1 VGNVEIADALC
12 GPLRIRLLGELELT
26 RGGTRV
32 PLPASRRTRALL
44 GYLVLSGAPVSRSAL
59 CDMLWEGP
67 DDPRA
72 ALRWSLSKLRP
83 LLDDASHERIV
94 ANRTHVA
101 FEATDAFIDAT
112 RLQALLGQGVE
123 QTPLAAL
130 QEAAQLLRG
139 DFLGGLELP
148 GCYRFYNWCVGQRDR
163 FGRIRGTVL
172 RALVATLAPDVPR
185 ALQYARE
192 LIDADPLDESAHAA
206 LIALLDAADRH
217 ADAQEHHQ
225 YARELLQREIGAR
238 ACANLDDAVRR
249 MREDTRRSRADHGSD
264 RAPRDDNPAPED
276 RLQTAVQSEH
286 ATAVDQEPGSRLPL
300 VGREAERARLDD
312 LLASSSGTGTLTLLT
327 GEPGIGKT
335 RLLEYFSQC
344 ASNASCRVLRARCYE
359 AETIRPYGIWIDAL
373 RHASSDAAQPVD
385 ETLAPLLRVNSPSNM
400 QRDDRSREQL
410 FEAVV
415 ALLGRLSTEQRL
427 ALVFDDVHWLDEAS
441 AALLHFVLRRIKPDL
456 SVVFVAAAR
465 PAETEDNR
473 FAATLLQSL
482 ARDGKVTRVELA
494 PLSAAQAASLI
505 DASRSD
511 LRLEQAM
518 KDSGGNPLYLLEL
531 AHAQHAHLEAPT
543 LNVEALI
550 AERLAP
556 LDARTRDLLS
566 FAASI
571 GREFAPE
578 QLAQLLDRP
587 LIEVLSS
594 LAELQRRGVLAAA
607 SQTDFDFAHDLVRQT
622 VYRMLSQ
629 PHRRAIHRQIARQLL
644 AASTHDPRLHG
655 EVVHHATLAG
665 DSRMTALAC
674 VEASRHCQAVFAA
687 SEARAVAERGLAHAR
702 SLPRG
707 SERVRLEIRLLAA
720 RLVSLASSGYPCP
733 ASMEQEFEQAVQE
746 AEALSLHAE
755 VVEGL
760 HSLSWLTQQAND
772 VERTREVTIRAA
784 AAARKA
790 DAATRC
796 RQLANTGRCLLE
808 LERELQ
814 RARTVLEEAQALA
827 ERLDLRVVELM
838 WGAALL
844 ARADGALDAG
854 SAHLNDAVRQA
865 RAIGDH
871 WREYQCLVWL
881 ATVDFERG
889 AYLQVTRLAS
899 AIVVAA
905 RRMGYSGA
913 PYAEVISAIASLR
926 LTGGDARACGF
937 EGLDALRQ
945 ADDKRHLCYALNA
958 VALICLDCG
967 DSERASV
974 HAREALEAAKVLDS
988 PTGKIVAT
996 AMLVEAALAGSE
1008 MESAR
1013 SLLASLRELLA
1024 TKPISP
1030 SSQAALQRIHERYP
1044 ATTTI
1049 FQTNVE

>member
-1 VGNVEIADALC
+1 LC

-26 RGGTRV
+26 RGGARI

-44 GYLVLSGAPVSRSAL
+44 GYLVLASDPVSRSAL
-59 CDMLWEGP
+59 CDLLWEGP

-94 ANRTHVA
+94 ASRTHVA
-101 FEATDAFIDAT
+101 FEATDAFIDVT
-112 RLQALLGQGVE
+112 GLQALLGPGVE
-123 QTPLAAL
+123 QTPVAAL

-148 GCYRFYNWCVGQRDR
+148 GCYRFYNWCVSQRER
-163 FGRIRGTVL
+163 FGRIRGAVL

-185 ALQYARE
+185 ALQYGRE
-192 LIDADPLDESAHAA
+192 LIDADPLDESAHAM
-206 LIALLDAADRH
+206 LIGLLDAADRH
-217 ADAQEHHQ
+217 ADAQEHYQ
-225 YARELLQREIGAR
+225 YARDLLQREIGGSAG
-238 ACANLDDAVRR
+238 ASLDDAVRR
-249 MREDTRRSRADHGSD
+249 SREEARRRHADQGSD
-264 RAPRDDNPAPED
+264 RVQRADNVVPDD
-276 RLQTAVQSEH
+276 RFRIVVQSGH
-286 ATAVDQEPGSRLPL
+286 ASTGDQEPGSRLPL

-312 LLASSSGTGTLTLLT
+312 VLASSSGAGTLTLLT

-335 RLLEYFSQC
+335 RLLEYFGQC
-344 ASNASCRVLRARCYE
+344 ASNAAYRVLRARCYE

-373 RHASSDAAQPVD
+373 RQATRDTAPQAVD
-385 ETLAPLLRVNSPSNM
+385 ETLAPLLRATVNSTSDM
-400 QRDDRSREQL
+400 QRDERSRERL

-415 ALLGRLSTEQRL
+415 ALLGRLSVEQRL
-427 ALVFDDVHWLDEAS
+427 AVVFDDVHWLDEAS
-441 AALLHFVLRRIKPDL
+441 AALLHFVLRRLAPDL
-456 SVVFVAAAR
+456 PVVFVAAAR

-482 ARDGKVTRVELA
+482 VRVGKVRRVELA
-494 PLSAAQAASLI
+494 PLSAAQVAALI
-505 DASRSD
+505 DASGSD
-511 LRLEQAM
+511 LRLEQVM
-518 KDSGGNPLYLLEL
+518 KDSGGNPLYVLEL
-531 AHAQHAHLEAPT
+531 ARAKHAHLEAPT
-543 LNVEALI
+543 PNVEALI

-556 LDARTRDLLS
+556 LDARARDLLS

-587 LIEVLSS
+587 LAEVLSN
-594 LAELQRRGVLAAA
+594 LAELQRRRFLAAA
-607 SQTDFDFAHDLVRQT
+607 SQTEFDFTHDLVRQT
-622 VYRMLSQ
+622 LYRMLSQ
-629 PHRRAIHRQIARQLL
+629 PHRRAIHQQIARQLL
-644 AASTHDPRLHG
+644 AASPRDPRLHG

-665 DSRMTALAC
+665 DSRMTAQAC
-674 VEASRHCQAVFAA
+674 VEASHHCQAVFAA

-720 RLVSLASSGYPCP
+720 RLVSMASSGSACP
-733 ASMEQEFEQAVQE
+733 ASMEQEFEQAIQE

-760 HSLSWLTQQAND
+760 HRLSWLTQQAND
-772 VERTREVTIRAA
+772 VERTRQVTIRAA

-796 RQLANTGRCLLE
+796 KQLANTGRCLLE
-808 LERELQ
+808 LERDLQ

-844 ARADGALDAG
+844 ARADGALDVA
-854 SAHLNDAVRQA
+854 SAQLNDAVRQA
-865 RAIGDH
+865 QAIGDH

-889 AYLQVTRLAS
+889 AYLQVTRLAD
-899 AIVVAA
+899 AIGVAA
-905 RRMGYSGA
+905 RRMGYPAA

-937 EGLDALRQ
+937 EGLEALRE

-958 VALICLDCG
+958 VALICLDSG
-967 DSERASV
+967 DRDRASV
-974 HAREALEAAKVLDS
+974 HASEAFEAAKILDS

-996 AMLVEAALAGSE
+996 AVLVEAALAGSE
-1008 MESAR
+1008 MESAE

-1024 TKPISP
+1024 GKPISP
-1030 SSQAALQRIHERYP
+1030 GSMAALRRIHERYP

-1049 FQTNVE
+1049 VQTHME